1 MLPVMPPKIIT
12 KTNSIAARINN
23 KGIASKTAGGFFRN
37 IFFNKRYVSIKY
49 LNSSKRIAGN
59 DGKWYRDWSGTYDK
73 KMLPPRTSLQKKSS
87 PKRKL
92 MHKNKTLYHNI
103 TKLSFSETSQY
114 TLRMSA
120 LFDVQSKI
128 KKE

>member
-59 DGKWYRDWSGTYDK
+59 VWEWCWDWYGTYE
-73 KMLPPRTSLQKKSS
+73 T
-87 PKRKL
+87 
-92 MHKNKTLYHNI
+92 KNAHNPHGI
-103 TKLSFSETSQY
+103 PY
-114 TLRMSA
+114 G
-120 LFDVQSKI
+120 
-128 KKE
+128 KERIRRGGS